1 MASANGLTLDL
12 DDLPAL
18 IAALRRVALPDM
30 RPPPKTDGGAISNP
44 RPNPRPE
51 RGARVEVLADA
62 GQHNNTGGARRELR
76 P

>member
-44 RPNPRPE
+44 RDDGCELPPANSVSDRAAQPSF
-51 RGARVEVLADA
+51 AT
-62 GQHNNTGGARRELR
+62 QREWSS
-76 P
+76 